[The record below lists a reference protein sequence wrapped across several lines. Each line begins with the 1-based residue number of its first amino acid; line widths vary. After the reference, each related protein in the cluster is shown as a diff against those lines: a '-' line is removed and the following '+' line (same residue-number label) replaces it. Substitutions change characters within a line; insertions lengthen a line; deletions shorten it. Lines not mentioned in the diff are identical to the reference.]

1 MTDPD
6 CCFCCVSTCV
16 IYLDSLISISLAH
29 PLGLHKGTKM
39 NELAKALVK
48 AQAAMNHAAKDS
60 KNPHFK
66 SAYSSLASVIDA
78 VRPALS
84 SNGLAFV
91 QRMHDS
97 QGGVAVETVLIH
109 ESGEQYGCGVLF
121 IPASKQD
128 AQGFG
133 SALSY
138 AKRYS
143 LQSALGIA
151 SADDDGEAAVKT
163 PPKQVIP
170 VLIDMD
176 YAVDEMAAQPDL
188 EALKTCFAKWYKS
201 APDSQKELLKTMY
214 DGIKVQ
220 IAGAK

>member
-1 MTDPD
+1 
-6 CCFCCVSTCV
+6 
-16 IYLDSLISISLAH
+16 
-29 PLGLHKGTKM
+29 M

-48 AQAAMNHAAKDS
+48 AQSSMNHAAKDA

-78 VRPALS
+78 VRPHLS
-84 SNGLAFV
+84 ANGLAIV
-91 QRMHDS
+91 QKTHDAE
-97 QGGVAVETVLIH
+97 GGVCVETVLIH
-109 ESGEQYGCGVLF
+109 ESGQELSFGKLF
-121 IPASKQD
+121 VPASKQD
-128 AQGFG
+128 SQGFG

-143 LQSALGIA
+143 IQTALCVA
-151 SADDDGEAAVKT
+151 SADDDGEAAVKSRPAPIVVT
-163 PPKQVIP
+163 
-170 VLIDMD
+170 IDMD
-176 YAVDEMAAQPDL
+176 FAVDEMAAQPDL

-220 IAGAK
+220 LTAKGAK

>member
-1 MTDPD
+1 
-6 CCFCCVSTCV
+6 
-16 IYLDSLISISLAH
+16 
-29 PLGLHKGTKM
+29 M

-91 QRMHDS
+91 QKLHTAD
-97 QGGVAVETVLIH
+97 GGVAVETVLIH

-163 PPKQVIP
+163 PPKPSIAVN
-170 VLIDMD
+170 IDMD
-176 YAVDEMAAQPDL
+176 YAVDEMAEQTDL
-188 EALKTCFAKWYKS
+188 ESLKSCFAKWYKS
-201 APDSQKELLKTMY
+201 APDTQKEVLKAMY

-220 IAGAK
+220 LIAVSNGAK

>member
-1 MTDPD
+1 
-6 CCFCCVSTCV
+6 
-16 IYLDSLISISLAH
+16 
-29 PLGLHKGTKM
+29 M

-78 VRPALS
+78 VRPHLS
-84 SNGLAFV
+84 ANGLAIV
-91 QRMHDS
+91 QKTHDAEN
-97 QGGVAVETVLIH
+97 GVCVETVLIH
-109 ESGEQYGCGVLF
+109 ESGQEMSFGKLF
-121 IPASKQD
+121 VPASKQD
-128 AQGFG
+128 SQGFG

-143 LQSALGIA
+143 IQASMLIA
-151 SADDDGEAAVKT
+151 SVDDDGEAAVKT
-163 PPKQVIP
+163 PPKPPIAVT
-170 VLIDMD
+170 IDMD

-188 EALKTCFAKWYKS
+188 DALKTCFAKWYKS

-220 IAGAK
+220 LAAKGTK

>member
-1 MTDPD
+1 
-6 CCFCCVSTCV
+6 
-16 IYLDSLISISLAH
+16 
-29 PLGLHKGTKM
+29 M

-78 VRPALS
+78 VRPHLS
-84 SNGLAFV
+84 ANGLAIV
-91 QRMHDS
+91 QKTHDAEN
-97 QGGVAVETVLIH
+97 GVCVETVLIH
-109 ESGEQYGCGVLF
+109 ESGQEMSFGKLF
-121 IPASKQD
+121 VPASKQD
-128 AQGFG
+128 SQGFG

-143 LQSALGIA
+143 IQASMLIA
-151 SADDDGEAAVKT
+151 SVDDDGEAAVKT
-163 PPKQVIP
+163 PPKPPIAVT
-170 VLIDMD
+170 IDMD
-176 YAVDEMAAQPDL
+176 YAVEEMAVQPDL
-188 EALKTCFAKWYKS
+188 ESLKACFAKWYKS

-220 IAGAK
+220 LIAISNGAK

>member
-1 MTDPD
+1 M
-6 CCFCCVSTCV
+6 
-16 IYLDSLISISLAH
+16 
-29 PLGLHKGTKM
+29 K
-39 NELAKALVK
+39 ELAKALVT

-66 SAYSSLASVIDA
+66 SSYSSLVSVIDA
-78 VRPALS
+78 VRPHLAG
-84 SNGLAFV
+84 NGLAFV
-91 QRMHDS
+91 QKLHTAD
-97 QGGVAVETVLIH
+97 GGVAVETVLIH
-109 ESGEQYGCGVLF
+109 ESGQELSCGTLF

-151 SADDDGEAAVKT
+151 SADDDGEAAVKS

-176 YAVDEMAAQPDL
+176 YAVDEMAAQTDL
-188 EALKTCFAKWYKS
+188 EALKACFAKWYKS
-201 APDSQKELLKTMY
+201 AHNTQKEMLKFMY

-220 IAGAK
+220 LAGAK

>member
-1 MTDPD
+1 
-6 CCFCCVSTCV
+6 
-16 IYLDSLISISLAH
+16 
-29 PLGLHKGTKM
+29 M
-39 NELAKALVK
+39 NELAKSLVK

-91 QRMHDS
+91 QKLHTAD
-97 QGGVAVETVLIH
+97 GGVAVETVLIH

-163 PPKQVIP
+163 PPKPP
-170 VLIDMD
+170 VAVTIDMD
-176 YAVDEMAAQPDL
+176 YAVDEMAAQTDL
-188 EALKTCFAKWYKS
+188 EALKACFAKWYKS
-201 APDSQKELLKTMY
+201 APDSQKEVLKVMY

-220 IAGAK
+220 LVSKGAK